1 MSTDGDTVL
10 ELLECLEVQDGAGR
24 LQQLTLLQVIN
35 LVEQLCLACVC
46 SLICLAAVQ
55 QQVIRG

>member
-1 MSTDGDTVL
+1 MSTDGDRVL

-24 LQQLTLLQVIN
+24 LQQLALLQVTI
-35 LVEQLCLACVC
+35 LFDQLCPACVC
-46 SLICLAAVQ
+46 NSVYLAAVP